1 MFWKDGMMLKIG
13 LTGGI
18 GSGKSTVSAMM
29 KKIGIEVIEADII
42 AREVL
47 DIYPEI
53 KENIKDSFGVHFFDL
68 DGNLLRKK
76 MGDFIFHY
84 TNERIKLENLII
96 PYIKK
101 EITER
106 FIELEKK
113 GTKLCVLDAPT
124 LIEQGLHEN
133 MDINILVWV
142 DKNIQVQRLKLRDK
156 LSDQQIIDR
165 INAQMSLEEKKDYV
179 DFVIDNRYSLLDTK
193 KQVENILAVL

>member
-1 MFWKDGMMLKIG
+1 MFWKDGMMLRIG

-84 TNERIKLENLII
+84 TNERVKLENLII

-165 INAQMSLEEKKDYV
+165 INAQMSLEEKRDYV